1 MPHTALLEELV
12 LANHILASEEVVDG
26 FGHISVRHPDQPER
40 FFLSRARPPECI
52 ELADIMEF
60 DLSGHP
66 IDPQGRKPYL
76 ERFIHGSIYAQRPE
90 VHAVVHSHSRNV
102 LPFAITDAPL
112 RPVVHSCATIGFT
125 IPVWDAQ
132 DKFGDTA
139 LLVSNEEMG
148 RDLATVLADNR
159 AALMRGH
166 GSTVVGASIKEA
178 VYTAIYLNVN
188 ADLQIKAST
197 LGPVKFLSEKEVE
210 IIAGRLRNALPG
222 EGYARAWEYWKKRAL
237 EKQALQALIASS

>member
-1 MPHTALLEELV
+1 MSISSLLEELV

-26 FGHISVRHPDQPER
+26 FGHISVRHPENPER

-60 DLSGHP
+60 DLSGNAQ
-66 IDPQGRKPYL
+66 DPQGRKPYL
-76 ERFIHGSIYAQRPE
+76 ERFIHGSIYAGRPD
-90 VHAVVHSHSRNV
+90 VQAVVHSHSRNV
-102 LPFAITDAPL
+102 IPFAITDAPL

-132 DKFGDTA
+132 DAFGDTA

-148 RDLATVLADNR
+148 RDLAAVLADHR
-159 AALMRGH
+159 ATLMRGH
-166 GSTVVGASIKEA
+166 GSTVVGDSIKEA

-188 ADLQIKAST
+188 ADLQIKASG
-197 LGPVKFLSEKEVE
+197 LGPIKFLSEKEVDV
-210 IIAGRLRNALPG
+210 ICARLRNGLPG

-237 EKQALQALIASS
+237 EKQALQALITEA